1 MPWPLVFGSRISY
14 LFSPLRYYVCFYID
28 INYQTFLVG
37 LSRRGVSESDK
48 ERQNSQGH
56 QSNHTGVVNPW
67 TISGLPAET
76 LEQTISEVL
85 ITRRMTSCF
94 SRLLRKS
101 ETFLPPIPHEHL
113 LFAFLLFHTLC
124 WRPNSVGKVSL
135 CSLITAKLWL
145 ILSKLFCWS
154 GAQVALQ
161 SKACVVF
168 EVGGTDTGE
177 TTKKSPHNS
186 PGFQRQS
193 LISTLISIF

>member
-1 MPWPLVFGSRISY
+1 MPWSLMFVSRISY

-28 INYQTFLVG
+28 INYLTFLVG

-48 ERQNSQGH
+48 ERQNFQGY

-67 TISGLPAET
+67 TISGLPSET

-94 SRLLRKS
+94 SRLLRKR
-101 ETFLPPIPHEHL
+101 ETFLPPTLHDHL
-113 LFAFLLFHTLC
+113 LPAFLLFILC

-135 CSLITAKLWL
+135 SSLITAKLRL

-154 GAQVALQ
+154 GEQVALQ
-161 SKACVVF
+161 SKACAVF
-168 EVGGTDTGE
+168 EERIQTLV
-177 TTKKSPHNS
+177 KLLRKAHNS
-186 PGFQRQS
+186 PGPQTQS